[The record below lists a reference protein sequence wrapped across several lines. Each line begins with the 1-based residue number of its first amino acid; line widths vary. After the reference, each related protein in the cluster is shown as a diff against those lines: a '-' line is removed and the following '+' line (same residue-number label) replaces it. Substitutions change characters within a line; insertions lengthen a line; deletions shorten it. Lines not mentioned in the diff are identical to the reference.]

1 MSLRTSQDIK
11 STLAPQACCITYHH
25 CYYLADWTTLP
36 HSIVQHWR
44 RGAPRQQRSRT
55 VTESLSCVGGTL
67 LLLLFLSAK
76 PTEVNTKQLWCS
88 EVTFWSMCSS
98 PWTSAKATIVDF
110 MPRLGRTLAPSHC
123 FLWPG
128 SMDSQPGKK
137 APFLKYWQTSCSLSH
152 HGL

>member
-1 MSLRTSQDIK
+1 MAVTNTAKDFGDEPGQKVHLQCPSSSVPRYLSPRPPFGSRDHT
-11 STLAPQACCITYHH
+11 STLVPVV
-25 CYYLADWTTLP
+25 P
-36 HSIVQHWR
+36 K
-44 RGAPRQQRSRT
+44 RGAERQQGPGLGT
-55 VTESLSCVGGTL
+55 QSLSCVGGTFL
-67 LLLLFLSAK
+67 SLLLFLSAK
-76 PTEVNTKQLWCS
+76 PAEVNTKQLWCS

-137 APFLKYWQTSCSLSH
+137 APF
-152 HGL
+152 